1 MEKILIVED
10 DVNINNLINEA
21 LRKKNYE
28 CTQAFSGSE
37 ALLAIK
43 MSEFDLMILD
53 LMLPGANGEDV
64 LRQIRS
70 TNNIP
75 VIVVSAK
82 DELDTK
88 VDVLAM
94 GADDY
99 ITKPFEIKELEARV
113 AVCLRR
119 SRFNDSD
126 LNQGKQNQSL
136 KQLEDSDENS
146 NFNKANSEKIQED
159 IITYKELTIHK
170 RNYEVR
176 IGENRLPLTRQ
187 EFRILELLL
196 SYPGKVFT
204 KQEIYDYAW
213 EEYYVG
219 VDKTINVHISNIRG
233 KLKKYT
239 DKEYIETVW
248 GIGFKMNS

>member
-21 LRKKNYE
+21 LGKKKYE

-37 ALLAIK
+37 ALLRLQVEK
-43 MSEFDLMILD
+43 FNLLILD
-53 LMLPGANGEDV
+53 LMLPGANGEEV
-64 LRQIRS
+64 LKKIREL
-70 TNNIP
+70 NNIP

-119 SRFNDSD
+119 SRVNYGNAQNEITLSETD
-126 LNQGKQNQSL
+126 LIS
-136 KQLEDSDENS
+136 
-146 NFNKANSEKIQED
+146 
-159 IITYKELTIHK
+159 YKEITIDK
-170 RNYEVR
+170 NNYEVR
-176 IGENRLPLTRQ
+176 VNGNIISLTRQ
-187 EFRILELLL
+187 EFRILELLMT
-196 SYPGKVFT
+196 YPGKVFT

-248 GIGFKMNS
+248 GIGFKMNNI